1 MARLVLLLALLTGC
15 ATPPTLSDT
24 QAPASD
30 VAAEYPTADEIPP
43 GEVRLRHIRD
53 GVWAHVATHEVGG
66 VLYPSNGLVVRDGD
80 GLLLIETAWGG
91 ETTAALLAAIEAE
104 IGLPVRRSIS
114 THFHDDR
121 VEGVDVLRA
130 AGVETYATPLTRRL
144 AEAEG
149 NEVPEVALDGLAEP
163 GQALRFGPVEVFYPG
178 AGHAPDNL
186 VVYVPEAR
194 VLLGGCAVF
203 EASREAPGYVG
214 DADLTAWPESIRRVR
229 ARYPDADVVFPGH
242 GLPGGPELLDHTIAV
257 VESHNRRPVGG

>member
-1 MARLVLLLALLTGC
+1 MARFVLLLAVLAGC
-15 ATPPTLSDT
+15 ATAPTRSG
-24 QAPASD
+24 ASASASD
-30 VAAEYPTADEIPP
+30 VAAGYPTADEIPP
-43 GEVRLRHIRD
+43 GEVRLRQIRD

-66 VLYPSNGLVVRDGD
+66 VVYPSNGLVVRDGD

-91 ETTAALLAAIEAE
+91 ENTAALLAEIEAQ

-149 NEVPEVALDGLAEP
+149 NEVPDFALNGLAEP
-163 GQALRFGPVEVFYPG
+163 GSAIQFGPVEVFYPG
-178 AGHAPDNL
+178 AGHAQDNL

-203 EASREAPGYVG
+203 EMSRQVPGYTG
-214 DADLTAWPESIRRVR
+214 DADLAAWPESIHRVR
-229 ARYPDADVVFPGH
+229 ARYPDAEVVFPGH
-242 GLPGGPELLDHTIAV
+242 GIPGGISLLDHTAAV
-257 VESHNRRPVGG
+257 VESHNKRPVGG

>member
-1 MARLVLLLALLTGC
+1 MVRFVLLLAVLAGC
-15 ATPPTLSDT
+15 ATAPTRPG
-24 QAPASD
+24 APAPAPD
-30 VAAEYPTADEIPP
+30 VATGYPTADEIPP
-43 GEVRLRHIRD
+43 GEVRLRQIRD

-66 VLYPSNGLVVRDGD
+66 VVYPSNGLIVRDGD

-91 ETTAALLAAIEAE
+91 ENTAALLAEIEAE

-144 AEAEG
+144 AGAEG
-149 NEVPEVALDGLAEP
+149 NEVPALVLDGLAEP
-163 GQALRFGPVEVFYPG
+163 GHAVRFGPVEVFYPG

-203 EASREAPGYVG
+203 EMSRQTPGYTG
-214 DADLTAWPESIRRVR
+214 DADLAAWPESIRRVR
-229 ARYPDADVVFPGH
+229 ARYPDAEVVFPGH
-242 GLPGGPELLDHTIAV
+242 GIPGGLELLDHTAAV
-257 VESHNRRPVGG
+257 IEANVERPVGG

>member
-1 MARLVLLLALLTGC
+1 MARYALLLAVLAGC
-15 ATPPTLSDT
+15 ATAPTRSGAP
-24 QAPASD
+24 APASD

-43 GEVRLRHIRD
+43 GEVRLRQISD

-80 GLLLIETAWGG
+80 GLLLVETAWGG
-91 ETTAALLAAIEAE
+91 ENTTALLTAIEAE
-104 IGLPVRRSIS
+104 IGLPVRRSVS

-149 NEVPEVALDGLAEP
+149 NEVPDLVLDGLAEP
-163 GQALRFGPVEVFYPG
+163 GSAVQFGPVEVFYPG
-178 AGHAPDNL
+178 AGHASDNL
-186 VVYVPEAR
+186 VVYVPEAH

-203 EASREAPGYVG
+203 EASRQVPGYVG
-214 DADLTAWPESIRRVR
+214 DADLAAWPESIRRVR
-229 ARYPDADVVFPGH
+229 ARYPEAKIVLPGH
-242 GLPGGPELLDHTIAV
+242 GVPGGLELLDHTIAV
-257 VESHNRRPVGG
+257 LESHGERPVGG